1 MRSVT
6 WQRKWH
12 SRADLATTSEEKMQE
27 SITMESGEERMERK
41 QGEMVLKAEEDVEG
55 EEYPYTVD
63 SRGCR
68 TV

>member
-1 MRSVT
+1 M
-6 WQRKWH
+6 
-12 SRADLATTSEEKMQE
+12 ATTSEEKMQE